1 MVLLYNELNRM
12 NRSKLFKK
20 YLLHDK
26 RDVKNGKKTYY
37 YYLTHSRLKIIQIY
51 KIQLI
56 VNALSIKFAN
66 KKLTTKS
73 KLERAKRLK
82 TLSTTQKNK

>member
-1 MVLLYNELNRM
+1 
-12 NRSKLFKK
+12 
-20 YLLHDK
+20 
-26 RDVKNGKKTYY
+26 
-37 YYLTHSRLKIIQIY
+37 LKIIQIY

-66 KKLTTKS
+66 KKLTTKR

>member
-1 MVLLYNELNRM
+1 
-12 NRSKLFKK
+12 
-20 YLLHDK
+20 
-26 RDVKNGKKTYY
+26 
-37 YYLTHSRLKIIQIY
+37 LKIIQIY